1 MTNPRVMADEAYQF
15 VWAIAADRPTRLANK
30 LIKIE
35 LRAEPPSSPSRA
47 ADGEGGR
54 TGGAKTN
61 CFAEPNCF
69 PSEPVFVP
77 RPGATSEDDGVLLC
91 LLNDEVARTTS
102 LVVLDAAT
110 MALQARLRLPRALP
124 YGFHGDWE
132 PETTCPSSG

>member
-1 MTNPRVMADEAYQF
+1 MNTDSQPLDTDQIAV
-15 VWAIAADRPTRLANK
+15 AISTHTTA
-30 LIKIE
+30 
-35 LRAEPPSSPSRA
+35 LRA
-47 ADGEGGR
+47 
-54 TGGAKTN
+54 
-61 CFAEPNCF
+61 
-69 PSEPVFVP
+69 

-132 PETTCPSSG
+132 PEYMPE